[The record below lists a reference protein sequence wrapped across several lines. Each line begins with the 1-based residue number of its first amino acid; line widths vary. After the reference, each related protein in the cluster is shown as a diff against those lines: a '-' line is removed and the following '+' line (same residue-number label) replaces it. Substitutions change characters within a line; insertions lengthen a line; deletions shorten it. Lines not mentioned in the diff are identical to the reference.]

1 MRVTLCILVLLALIA
16 LVKTHAANPGEDAL
30 ITPKEKEQR
39 KKEKK
44 DRLNNR
50 KKNSKNKTNSNGG
63 SQDKVKEDTS
73 KDSRR

>member
-16 LVKTHAANPGEDAL
+16 LVKTHAANLGEDAL
-30 ITPKEKEQR
+30 TTKGKEQR

-44 DRLNNR
+44 DRVNNR